1 MRTQRSA
8 VGAALRASA
17 GVMWLLVFGCG
28 MEAERPAASTPD
40 PAIASAERVEAP
52 GPAAEVVAALA
63 LEGDLDRCAHAY
75 ESCAVCHGRD
85 GRGRDDGTFPQLA
98 GQHRSVLIKQL
109 VDIREGRRRNP
120 IMAPYAEALIDS
132 QELADVASYVRS
144 LPIPSRAQAKPDGE
158 GGGPLYAR
166 DCGGC
171 HGAHGEGNAE
181 GFVPM
186 LAGQHEAYLLRQIRA
201 IAAGRR
207 ENAHPD
213 MQAPVSTY
221 ADDELRAVVRYA
233 AGLPGSSRL
242 DSVE

>member
-1 MRTQRSA
+1 
-8 VGAALRASA
+8 
-17 GVMWLLVFGCG
+17 MWLLVCACG
-28 MEAERPAASTPD
+28 TGDAPAASTPD
-40 PAIASAERVEAP
+40 PGTVPPERAEAP
-52 GPAAEVVAALA
+52 GPAAEVAAALA
-63 LEGDLDRCAHAY
+63 LEGDLDRGAHAY

-120 IMAPYAEALIDS
+120 VMAPYAEALIDS

-144 LPIPSRAQAKPDGE
+144 LPIPASAQGSVDGDV
-158 GGGPLYAR
+158 GGALYLR
-166 DCGGC
+166 DCGSC
-171 HGAHGEGNAE
+171 HGAQGEGNAE

-213 MQAPVSTY
+213 MKARVSDY

-233 AGLPGSSRL
+233 AGLPAPRAATR
-242 DSVE
+242 